1 MKKGEEKWEASSLQ
15 NLKVLSCTNSL
26 VPRVLKLLK
35 LQPRSQDFSLFIFP
49 LQIKKKRKS
58 PGNEVGSA
66 AALKEEERDTND
78 DPLSLL
84 FSAPATSLDPES
96 SGF

>member
-15 NLKVLSCTNSL
+15 NLKCLSCTNSL

-35 LQPRSQDFSLFIFP
+35 LQPRSQDFSPFIFR
-49 LQIKKKRKS
+49 LSKLKKKRKS

-66 AALKEEERDTND
+66 AALKEEERETND

-84 FSAPATSLDPES
+84 FSAPTT
-96 SGF
+96 